1 MSELLKKKAVIF
13 DMDGVIFDSECLVLT
28 SWKEVGK
35 KYGFP
40 IDEELFYLCVGVNAV
55 ETKQIFLRH
64 YGQDFPYDE
73 YKKEA
78 SAWYHER
85 FDGGRL
91 PMKPGIRE
99 LLSYLKEKGYKI
111 GLASSTRQVTV
122 TQEITDAGLLSY
134 FDNLTCGDMLKKSKP
149 EPDIFL
155 MACDALSVKPEDV
168 VVIEDSYNGIRAAN
182 RAGTTPVM
190 VPDMIAPDEEMRR
203 LSHIILENL
212 FEVKEWMT
220 KYVILEK

>member
-13 DMDGVIFDSECLVLT
+13 DMDGVIFDSERLVLT

-35 KYGFP
+35 KHGFP
-40 IDEELFYLCVGVNAV
+40 IEEDLFYLCVGVNAV

-85 FDGGRL
+85 FDNGRL

-99 LLSYLKEKGYKI
+99 LLTYLKEEGYKI
-111 GLASSTRQVTV
+111 GLASSTRRVTV
-122 TQEITDAGLLSY
+122 TQEITDAGLLPY
-134 FDNLTCGDMLKKSKP
+134 FDNLTCGDMLQKSKP

-155 MACDALSVKPEDV
+155 MACDVLSVKPEEV
-168 VVIEDSYNGIRAAN
+168 VVIEDSYNGIRAAH

-190 VPDMIAPDEEMRR
+190 VPDMIAPDEEMRK

-212 FEVKEWMT
+212 VEVKAWMQEN
-220 KYVILEK
+220 VRFEK

>member
-13 DMDGVIFDSECLVLT
+13 DMDGVIFDSERLVLT

-35 KYGFP
+35 KHGFT
-40 IDEELFYLCVGVNAV
+40 IEEDLFYLCVGVNAV

-85 FDGGRL
+85 FDNGRL

-99 LLSYLKEKGYKI
+99 LLTYLKEEGYKI

-122 TQEITDAGLLSY
+122 TQEITDAGLLPY
-134 FDNLTCGDMLKKSKP
+134 FDNLTCGDMLQKSKP

-155 MACDALSVKPEDV
+155 MACDALSVKPEEV
-168 VVIEDSYNGIRAAN
+168 VVIEDSYNGIRGAN

-190 VPDMIAPDEEMRR
+190 VPDMIAPDEEMRS

-212 FEVKEWMT
+212 FEVKEWMMGN
-220 KYVILEK
+220 VLLEK